1 VDIRAS
7 DEDRERAID
16 ILREA
21 TSRGYITLA
30 EFEER
35 LSAGLAATHLSD
47 LDPLLA
53 DLPGTPRPSAGWTVP
68 SAVGARTASAGRANP
83 YGGPFPGPA
92 PAPMPGGQIVN
103 STRGFLATLPPI
115 ARVVLTVI
123 LIGMVA
129 SAVVS
134 VLSSGIWIGALVVF
148 LCVRRGHHR
157 RLMA

>member
-1 VDIRAS
+1 MDIRAS

-35 LSAGLAATHLSD
+35 LATGLAATYLSD

-68 SAVGARTASAGRANP
+68 SAGARSSSAAGANP

-92 PAPMPGGQIVN
+92 PAPMPGGQVVYR
-103 STRGFLATLPPI
+103 TRGFLATLPPV

-134 VLSSGIWIGALVVF
+134 VLSSGIWIVALIVF

-157 RLMA
+157 RLMV